1 MITSAS
7 DTGNDLMKLAREVF
21 PDNEDLLIEV
31 EESLRV
37 NKIKIARALIL
48 GALDRKVDDAL
59 LSPQV
64 AQEYY
69 NRIGLSQTEVNDIR
83 SHSKNRPK
91 RH

>member
-31 EESLRV
+31 EESLKV
-37 NKIKIARALIL
+37 NKIKIVRALIL
-48 GALDRKVDDAL
+48 GALDRKVDDASL
-59 LSPQV
+59 ASQV

-69 NRIGLSQTEVNDIR
+69 NRIGLSQAEISDIR